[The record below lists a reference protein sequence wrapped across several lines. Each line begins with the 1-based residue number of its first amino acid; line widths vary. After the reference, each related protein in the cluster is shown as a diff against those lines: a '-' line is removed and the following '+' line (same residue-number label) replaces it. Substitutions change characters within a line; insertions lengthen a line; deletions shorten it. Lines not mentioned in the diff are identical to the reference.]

1 MFKSNGEFWHTN
13 TNALSNLDPQEI
25 GKIGGRSNLRR
36 LGARSPTRT
45 RIGHSSPACTLF
57 MLLRETAGAASRA
70 SDKWCGVF
78 GDF

>member
-36 LGARSPTRT
+36 LGAPDCPSTGIRQ
-45 RIGHSSPACTLF
+45 
-57 MLLRETAGAASRA
+57 
-70 SDKWCGVF
+70 
-78 GDF
+78 